1 MSAQSSTPSSKDA
14 VGAELVL
21 PAIAVA
27 FTIYFFVS
35 VSDLAWE
42 AKTNATL
49 IGVTLLFLIGI
60 LLVRLA
66 LKLVSGSATLSIA
79 PLIEPRR
86 VLWQRIA
93 LIALS
98 AGFIFVI
105 PWLGLTLGLFLLTAS
120 LMALLRA
127 GSWRAVTLTSLIVAA
142 TAYLLF
148 IALLDSRMPRG
159 PIEKLL
165 ALWF

>member
-49 IGVTLLFLIGI
+49 IGVTLLILIGI

-127 GSWRAVTLTSLIVAA
+127 GSWRAVTLTSAIVAA

>member
-1 MSAQSSTPSSKDA
+1 VSAPSPAPQRKDPI
-14 VGAELVL
+14 GADLVL
-21 PAIAVA
+21 PVIAVA

-42 AKTNATL
+42 AKMNATL
-49 IGVTLLFLIGI
+49 IGVTLLVLIAI
-60 LLVRLA
+60 LLVRLG
-66 LKLVSGSATLSIA
+66 LKFVGGSASLSIA
-79 PLIEPRR
+79 PLIDPRR

-98 AGFIFVI
+98 AAFVFVI
-105 PWLGLTLGLFLLTAS
+105 PWLGLTLGLFLLTAA
-120 LMALLRA
+120 LMLLLRA
-127 GSWRAVTLTSLIVAA
+127 GTWRAVTLTSAIVAT